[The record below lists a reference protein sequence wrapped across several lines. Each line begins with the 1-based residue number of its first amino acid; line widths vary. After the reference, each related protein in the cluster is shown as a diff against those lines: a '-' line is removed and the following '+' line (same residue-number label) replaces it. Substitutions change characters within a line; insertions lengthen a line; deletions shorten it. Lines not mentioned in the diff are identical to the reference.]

1 MLLVDGGA
9 FVCWL
14 EKTTGGGEVRLR
26 RVRPDGKA
34 DSAIIVSATGAARS
48 NGFPQMIRSG
58 REIVFAWTGARVL
71 TATLP
76 FTD

>member
-1 MLLVDGGA
+1 MEDGDA
-9 FVCWL
+9 LVCWL
-14 EKTTGGGEVRLR
+14 EKVPGGGEVRVR

-34 DSAIIVSATGAARS
+34 DSAIIISAPGAARS